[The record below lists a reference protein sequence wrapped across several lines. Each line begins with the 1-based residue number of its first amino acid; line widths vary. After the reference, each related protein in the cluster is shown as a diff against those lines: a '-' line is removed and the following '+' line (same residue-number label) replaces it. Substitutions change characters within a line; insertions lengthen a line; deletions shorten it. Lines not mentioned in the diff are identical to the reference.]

1 MNDEKG
7 DIAQNLSAKDAELE
21 DHHYRLIIHISKQN
35 QARAAFLN
43 NIETGEPVWDFLLD
57 LVASEYLD
65 RSTSVP
71 EISKRLGISQPL
83 CQRCAGY
90 LMSRDAIF
98 ENRNQYTSMTLPWLA
113 SESTKKAI
121 KGWLDSCI
129 SEIPSF

>member
-1 MNDEKG
+1 MNDEKV
-7 DIAQNLSAKDAELE
+7 DIAQNSADKTAELE

-35 QARAAFLN
+35 QARAVFLN
-43 NIETGEPVWDFLLD
+43 NVETGEPVWDFLLD

-71 EISKRLGISQPL
+71 EISNRLGITQAL

-90 LMSRDAIF
+90 LISRDAIF
-98 ENRNQYTSMTLPWLA
+98 ENRNQYTSKTFPWLA

-121 KGWLDSCI
+121 KSWLDNCI
-129 SEIPSF
+129 SEMPSV